1 MGLGYLYARRFGPD
15 MASANRLN
23 LEIFTPALIFS
34 VLSGEGF
41 ELARYAELAFAA
53 MLVVLGSGL
62 IAWPFARLFGY
73 GSKVFL
79 PPMMF
84 NNSGNMGLPLA
95 LFAFGEA
102 ALPAAMILFLVE
114 NTLHFTVGNA
124 MLTGHVNPLKLI
136 RMPMLAATLA
146 GLVVAVSRRSRCP
159 GPCTRRSTCSGEVAI
174 PLMLFALGVRM
185 TGVDLSDWRIGMAGA
200 LICPLT
206 GLLMAWL
213 VGADRAFAAAAAGA
227 TDRVCRAATGGAE
240 FHAGRAIRHRAAQGR
255 GGRAAG
261 QYGESAG
268 AAGGAVSSSCE
279 LQRPGSPAC
288 RAGRAGGWD
297 RSGLLRDLGLLDH
310 DGLDRHV

>member
-1 MGLGYLYARRFGPD
+1 MFQVFEIVFPIFAIVGLGYLYARRFGPD

-41 ELARYAELAFAA
+41 ELARYAELAVAA
-53 MLVVLGSGL
+53 MLVVLGSGVL
-62 IAWPFARLFGY
+62 AWPFARLFGF
-73 GSKVFL
+73 GRQVFL

-102 ALPAAMILFLVE
+102 ALPAAMVLFLVE

-146 GLVVAVSRRSRCP
+146 GLVVAVLSLRIP
-159 GPCTRRSTCSGEVAI
+159 GPVHEAIDLLGQVAI

-185 TGVDLSDWRIGMAGA
+185 TGVDLSDWRIGIAGA
-200 LICPLT
+200 VLCPLT
-206 GLLMAWL
+206 GLVMAWL
-213 VGADRAFAAAAAGA
+213 ATRFIPLPELQLAQLFVFAALPPAVLNFMLAERYGIAPRKVAAVVLLGNLASLL
-227 TDRVCRAATGGAE
+227 V
-240 FHAGRAIRHRAAQGR
+240 
-255 GGRAAG
+255 
-261 QYGESAG
+261 
-268 AAGGAVSSSCE
+268 
-279 LQRPGSPAC
+279 LPGV
-288 RAGRAGGWD
+288 
-297 RSGLLRDLGLLDH
+297 LYFVL
-310 DGLDRHV
+310 

>member
-1 MGLGYLYARRFGPD
+1 MFQVFEIVFPIFGIVLLGYFYARRFGPD

-34 VLSGEGF
+34 VLSSEGF
-41 ELARYAELAFAA
+41 ELTRYAELAFAA

-62 IAWPFARLFGY
+62 VVWPVARLLGY
-73 GSKVFL
+73 APKTFL

-136 RMPMLAATLA
+136 RMPMLVATLA
-146 GLVVAVSRRSRCP
+146 GLLVATLQLRVP
-159 GPCTRRSTCSGEVAI
+159 GPLHEAIDLLGQVAI

-185 TGVDLSDWRIGMAGA
+185 TDVDLADWRIGVAGA
-200 LICPLT
+200 LLCPL
-206 GLLMAWL
+206 
-213 VGADRAFAAAAAGA
+213 
-227 TDRVCRAATGGAE
+227 
-240 FHAGRAIRHRAAQGR
+240 
-255 GGRAAG
+255 
-261 QYGESAG
+261 
-268 AAGGAVSSSCE
+268 
-279 LQRPGSPAC
+279 
-288 RAGRAGGWD
+288 
-297 RSGLLRDLGLLDH
+297 SGLLVAALVILTVPLGQMQVAQLLVFAALPPAVLNFMLAERYGIEPH
-310 DGLDRHV
+310 KVAAIVLLGNMASLLVLPAILFYVL

>member
-1 MGLGYLYARRFGPD
+1 MAQVFAIVFPIFGIVALGYLYARRHEPD

-53 MLVVLGSGL
+53 VLVVLGSGL
-62 IAWPFARLFGY
+62 LAWPFARLFGFQN
-73 GSKVFL
+73 KTFL

-102 ALPAAMILFLVE
+102 ALPAAMVLFLVE

-136 RMPMLAATLA
+136 RMPMLVATMA
-146 GLVVAVSRRSRCP
+146 GLLVALLQIQVP
-159 GPCTRRSTCSGEVAI
+159 GPVDEAIDLLGQVAI

-185 TGVDLSDWRIGMAGA
+185 TAADLSDWRIGLAGA
-200 LICPLT
+200 VLCPLT
-206 GLLMAWL
+206 GLAMAWAVAAFFDL
-213 VGADRAFAAAAAGA
+213 PEMQLAQLIVFAALPPAVLNFMLAERYKVEPPKVAAVVLLGNLASLL
-227 TDRVCRAATGGAE
+227 VLP
-240 FHAGRAIRHRAAQGR
+240 
-255 GGRAAG
+255 
-261 QYGESAG
+261 
-268 AAGGAVSSSCE
+268 AV
-279 LQRPGSPAC
+279 LF
-288 RAGRAGGWD
+288 WV
-297 RSGLLRDLGLLDH
+297 L
-310 DGLDRHV
+310 

>member
-1 MGLGYLYARRFGPD
+1 MFQVFEIVFPIFAIVALGYFYARKFGPD

-23 LEIFTPALIFS
+23 LELFTPALIFS
-34 VLSGEGF
+34 VLSSEGF
-41 ELARYAELAFAA
+41 ELERYGELALAA
-53 MLVVLGSGL
+53 GIVVLGSGL
-62 IAWPFARLFGY
+62 LVWPISRMLGY
-73 GSKVFL
+73 KNQVFL

-146 GLVVAVSRRSRCP
+146 GLLVAVFDLGVP
-159 GPCTRRSTCSGEVAI
+159 GPLHEAIDLLGQIAI

-200 LICPLT
+200 ILCPLS
-206 GLLMAWL
+206 GLVVAVAVVMFIDLPPIQQAQL
-213 VGADRAFAAAAAGA
+213 IVFAALPPAVLNFMLAERYGIEPRKVAAIVLLGNLASLA
-227 TDRVCRAATGGAE
+227 VIPAALY
-240 FHAGRAIRHRAAQGR
+240 F
-255 GGRAAG
+255 
-261 QYGESAG
+261 
-268 AAGGAVSSSCE
+268 V
-279 LQRPGSPAC
+279 L
-288 RAGRAGGWD
+288 
-297 RSGLLRDLGLLDH
+297 
-310 DGLDRHV
+310 

>member
-1 MGLGYLYARRFGPD
+1 MFQVFEIVFPIFAIVLLGYLYARRHGPD

-41 ELARYAELAFAA
+41 ELSRYAELAIAA
-53 MLVVLGSGL
+53 VIVVLGSGL
-62 IAWPFARLFGY
+62 LVWPVSRLLGY
-73 GSKVFL
+73 RTKVFL

-124 MLTGHVNPLKLI
+124 ILTGHVNPLKLL
-136 RMPMLAATLA
+136 RMPMLVATLA
-146 GLVVAVSRRSRCP
+146 GLVVAVMQWRVP
-159 GPCTRRSTCSGEVAI
+159 GPLHEAIGLVGQIAI

-185 TGVDLSDWRIGMAGA
+185 TGVDLSDWRIGLAGA
-200 LICPLT
+200 VLCPLS

-213 VGADRAFAAAAAGA
+213 AVQVISLPQLQVSQLIVFAALPPAVLNFMLAERYGVEPRKVAAVVLLGNLA
-227 TDRVCRAATGGAE
+227 
-240 FHAGRAIRHRAAQGR
+240 
-255 GGRAAG
+255 
-261 QYGESAG
+261 SL
-268 AAGGAVSSSCE
+268 AVV
-279 LQRPGSPAC
+279 PAVLFY
-288 RAGRAGGWD
+288 A
-297 RSGLLRDLGLLDH
+297 L
-310 DGLDRHV
+310 

>member
-1 MGLGYLYARRFGPD
+1 MFQVFEIVFPIFAIVLLGYAYARRYGPD

-41 ELARYAELAFAA
+41 ELARYAELAVAA
-53 MLVVLGSGL
+53 ALVVLGSGL
-62 IAWPFARLFGY
+62 VAWPLARLFGY
-73 GSKVFL
+73 SNKVFL

-124 MLTGHVNPLKLI
+124 MLTGHVNPIKLL
-136 RMPMLAATLA
+136 RLPMLLATLA
-146 GLVVAVSRRSRCP
+146 GLMVAVFDVHVP
-159 GPCTRRSTCSGEVAI
+159 GPLHEPIDLLGQIAI

-185 TGVDLSDWRIGMAGA
+185 TGVDLSDWRIGVAGA
-200 LICPLT
+200 VIGPAA

-213 VGADRAFAAAAAGA
+213 ATVFIPLSDIQAAQLIVFAALPPAVLNFMLAERYNIEPRKVAAVVLLGNLASLL
-227 TDRVCRAATGGAE
+227 
-240 FHAGRAIRHRAAQGR
+240 II
-255 GGRAAG
+255 
-261 QYGESAG
+261 
-268 AAGGAVSSSCE
+268 
-279 LQRPGSPAC
+279 PAM
-288 RAGRAGGWD
+288 
-297 RSGLLRDLGLLDH
+297 LFF
-310 DGLDRHV
+310 VI

>member
-1 MGLGYLYARRFGPD
+1 MFQVFEIVFPIFAIVGLGYAYARRFGPD

-62 IAWPFARLFGY
+62 LAWPFARLFGFRI
-73 GSKVFL
+73 KTFL

-95 LFAFGEA
+95 LLAFGEA

-124 MLTGHVNPLKLI
+124 ILTGHVNPLKLI

-146 GLVVAVSRRSRCP
+146 GLVVAVFQVRVP
-159 GPCTRRSTCSGEVAI
+159 GPLHEAIDLLGQVAI

-185 TGVDLSDWRIGMAGA
+185 TGVDLSDWRIGIAGA
-200 LICPLT
+200 VLCPLT
-206 GLLMAWL
+206 GLAMAWL
-213 VGADRAFAAAAAGA
+213 VVMLVPLPPLQLAQLIVFAALPPAVLNFMLAERYGVEPRKVAAVVLLGNLGSLL
-227 TDRVCRAATGGAE
+227 VLP
-240 FHAGRAIRHRAAQGR
+240 
-255 GGRAAG
+255 
-261 QYGESAG
+261 
-268 AAGGAVSSSCE
+268 AV
-279 LQRPGSPAC
+279 LFFV
-288 RAGRAGGWD
+288 
-297 RSGLLRDLGLLDH
+297 L
-310 DGLDRHV
+310 

>member
-1 MGLGYLYARRFGPD
+1 MLRPMYQVFEIVFPIFGIVGLGYLYARRFGPD

-62 IAWPFARLFGY
+62 LAWPFARLFGY
-73 GSKVFL
+73 SSKVFL

-146 GLVVAVSRRSRCP
+146 GLIVAMAQIRVP
-159 GPCTRRSTCSGEVAI
+159 GPLHEAIDLLGEVAI

-185 TGVDLSDWRIGMAGA
+185 TGVDLSDWRIGLAGA

-213 VGADRAFAAAAAGA
+213 VGLVMPLPQLQLAQLIVFAALPPAVLNFMLAERYGIEPRKVAAVVLMGNMMSLL
-227 TDRVCRAATGGAE
+227 VLP
-240 FHAGRAIRHRAAQGR
+240 
-255 GGRAAG
+255 
-261 QYGESAG
+261 
-268 AAGGAVSSSCE
+268 AV
-279 LQRPGSPAC
+279 
-288 RAGRAGGWD
+288 
-297 RSGLLRDLGLLDH
+297 LLFVL
-310 DGLDRHV
+310 

>member
-1 MGLGYLYARRFGPD
+1 VFQVFEIVVPIFGIVLLGYFYARRFGPD

-34 VLSGEGF
+34 VLSSEGF

-53 MLVVLGSGL
+53 MFVVLGSGL
-62 IAWPFARLFGY
+62 VVWPVARVLGY
-73 GSKVFL
+73 APKTFL

-136 RMPMLAATLA
+136 RMPMLVATLA
-146 GLVVAVSRRSRCP
+146 GLLVATLQLRVA
-159 GPCTRRSTCSGEVAI
+159 GPLHEAIDLLGQVAI

-185 TGVDLSDWRIGMAGA
+185 SDVDLADWRIGVAGA
-200 LICPLT
+200 LLCPL
-206 GLLMAWL
+206 
-213 VGADRAFAAAAAGA
+213 
-227 TDRVCRAATGGAE
+227 
-240 FHAGRAIRHRAAQGR
+240 
-255 GGRAAG
+255 
-261 QYGESAG
+261 
-268 AAGGAVSSSCE
+268 
-279 LQRPGSPAC
+279 
-288 RAGRAGGWD
+288 
-297 RSGLLRDLGLLDH
+297 SGLLVAVVVIMAVPLAQVQVAQLLVFAALPPAVLNFMLAERYGIEPHKVAAIVLLGNMASLLV
-310 DGLDRHV
+310 LPAVLFYVL